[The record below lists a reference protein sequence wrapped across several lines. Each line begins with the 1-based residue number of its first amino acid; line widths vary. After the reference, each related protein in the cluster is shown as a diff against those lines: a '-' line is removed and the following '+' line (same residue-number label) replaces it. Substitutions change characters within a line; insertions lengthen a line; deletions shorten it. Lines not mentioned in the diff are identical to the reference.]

1 MNRYVITTALLSS
14 IVSSLSGCNFLTNLT
29 GSLGG
34 GRIDGAAFAVD
45 MEKYDVESIALRVD
59 GHDATMCPGE
69 SANFTVVAQA
79 KKKKSGERVELQT
92 AAAWASAAEVRG
104 KMDLTEFA
112 MSGKGGVP
120 DRGAFRPDPSPFT
133 ALLGY
138 DLRATY
144 RTDTTKTVTRH
155 FDPVYSCVQQ
165 IGLRGATGPAGQ
177 GGAHADDPGGSG
189 GAGGPG
195 GMGAP
200 GPRLVAHV
208 TVVRT
213 PKHERVGMVKISGD
227 LEAATLFDLATGI
240 TITAA
245 GGTGGT
251 GGSGGDGAQGS
262 DPQGAGGGGGPGGSG
277 GPGGPGGELVVFL
290 DDRFPEL
297 ERAVHVDVGGGAP
310 GYGGNGG
317 NGGPGGPAPERACD
331 ECEDPPPGAD
341 GPGGPAGPDGTMAG
355 APGRYDV
362 RTGDLDGVFASMPKG
377 VQMRSEPHPRPV
389 APPTPSR
396 GPGKKPKR
404 R

>member
-1 MNRYVITTALLSS
+1 MNRSIITATLLSS
-14 IVSSLSGCNFLTNLT
+14 IVSSLAGCTFFTNLT
-29 GSLGG
+29 GSMGG
-34 GRIDGAAFAVD
+34 GRLDGAAFAVD
-45 MEKYDVESIALRVD
+45 MEKYEVESIALRVD
-59 GHDATMCPGE
+59 GLDATMCPGQ

-79 KKKKSGERVELQT
+79 KKKKSGARVELQT

-120 DRGAFRPDPSPFT
+120 DRGSFRPASSPFT

-144 RTDTTKTVTRH
+144 RGDTTKTVTRH
-155 FDPVYSCVQQ
+155 FDPVYTCVQQ
-165 IGLRGATGPAGQ
+165 IGRSGGTGPEGQ
-177 GGAHADDPGGSG
+177 GGAYGDAPGGYG

-227 LEAATLFDLATGI
+227 VEDATLFDLATGI

-245 GGTGGT
+245 GGTGGM
-251 GGSGGDGAQGS
+251 GGPGGDGGPGS
-262 DPQGAGGGGGPGGSG
+262 DPQGAGGGGGPGGPG
-277 GPGGPGGELVVFL
+277 GPGGNGGELVVFL

-297 ERAVHVDVGGGAP
+297 ATAVHVDVGGGAP

-341 GPGGPAGPDGTMAG
+341 GPGGPAGPEGTMAG

-362 RTGDLDGVFASMPKG
+362 RTGDLDSVFASMPKG
-377 VQMRSEPHPRPV
+377 VQMRTEPHPRPV